1 LEVFQQFSKLKPHTL
16 DWDLR
21 PPFFI
26 EIAHLVSEPAEVQVL
41 YVLVQKEFSKR
52 QSDRLKADLLREIHT
67 PQIECGPSQ
76 KARSPSIRIVSFYK
90 AQLLYR
96 LMNGRIVPTIKG
108 KGRGFPGIGSLPS
121 SWPFTVGLQNVLDP
135 VSVSVI

>member
-1 LEVFQQFSKLKPHTL
+1 MSGLTE
-16 DWDLR
+16 
-21 PPFFI
+21 
-26 EIAHLVSEPAEVQVL
+26 AHVLCVS
-41 YVLVQKEFSKR
+41 VQKEFSKR

-76 KARSPSIRIVSFYK
+76 KARV
-90 AQLLYR
+90 AYR
-96 LMNGRIVPTIKG
+96 LWGCQFFIEVSNFTGYEWEGYSSYLG
-108 KGRGFPGIGSLPS
+108 KGEGFPGIGSLPS